1 MTNPNRRVL
10 IFSILRFISTKCCK
24 TQIIPIPTPANN
36 PGRIL
41 YPDDTFT
48 YSPAKPSLKRT
59 PASTFPAKPREK
71 LGFRTSCPNAVTETI
86 IAITAIN
93 KCFIK

>member
-1 MTNPNRRVL
+1 MKGLMDLFRKLYLNWIKVG
-10 IFSILRFISTKCCK
+10 TKK
-24 TQIIPIPTPANN
+24 ELTSEREWNFWFFIPIPTPANN

-59 PASTFPAKPREK
+59 QASTFPAKPRVK
-71 LGFRTSCPNAVTETI
+71 LGLLFP
-86 IAITAIN
+86 
-93 KCFIK
+93 